1 MEEKRTVTNEYGVVI
16 DYKVAENL
24 MDAELREKI
33 AYELQLVSDQEF
45 LIFTVKNM
53 KESLER
59 NGSFLR
65 KTRAINYE
73 TYMFEMWK
81 SLSRRH

>member
-45 LIFTVKNM
+45 FDIYCKEHERVFGEEWELSKKNPC
-53 KESLER
+53 
-59 NGSFLR
+59 
-65 KTRAINYE
+65 Y
-73 TYMFEMWK
+73 
-81 SLSRRH
+81 